1 MAPEMEENKEKKKAP
16 EIPEPIES
24 DYRSFHARERAN
36 IRALGETTRVLRD
49 AISQAR
55 ENLEETPED
64 PEWDDFL
71 LEEEE
76 EEGSREDRALQRGG
90 EEPEDVSD
98 AGEEEEAPRVRL
110 RGRYRR
116 GMVVGVLVLLF
127 ALIGVVYV
135 TTAVVQ
141 QIYTAVTDDSALRAY
156 DEKIKPLVMQDP
168 KAFESWEELSGE
180 TVLTAAVWQEI
191 LTGDSFTYDETGR
204 TILSY
209 ARVLKAART
218 LFGPDCE
225 IDPSLLPAD
234 SYISYEEEG
243 NEFHI
248 TPYTDTDSFTPYTME
263 ESRSGEEILLRVG
276 YVSAMDDWRQEVS
289 GGEKP
294 TPGKYML
301 YVLRTDEEGNTY
313 ISAVREVS

>member
-98 AGEEEEAPRVRL
+98 AG
-110 RGRYRR
+110 
-116 GMVVGVLVLLF
+116 
-127 ALIGVVYV
+127 
-135 TTAVVQ
+135 
-141 QIYTAVTDDSALRAY
+141 
-156 DEKIKPLVMQDP
+156 
-168 KAFESWEELSGE
+168 
-180 TVLTAAVWQEI
+180 
-191 LTGDSFTYDETGR
+191 
-204 TILSY
+204 
-209 ARVLKAART
+209 
-218 LFGPDCE
+218 
-225 IDPSLLPAD
+225 
-234 SYISYEEEG
+234 
-243 NEFHI
+243 
-248 TPYTDTDSFTPYTME
+248 
-263 ESRSGEEILLRVG
+263 
-276 YVSAMDDWRQEVS
+276 
-289 GGEKP
+289 
-294 TPGKYML
+294 
-301 YVLRTDEEGNTY
+301 
-313 ISAVREVS
+313 

>member
-98 AGEEEEAPRVRL
+98 AGEEEEAPRVRP
-110 RGRYRR
+110 
-116 GMVVGVLVLLF
+116 VS
-127 ALIGVVYV
+127 
-135 TTAVVQ
+135 
-141 QIYTAVTDDSALRAY
+141 YTHLRAH
-156 DEKIKPLVMQDP
+156 
-168 KAFESWEELSGE
+168 E
-180 TVLTAAVWQEI
+180 T
-191 LTGDSFTYDETGR
+191 
-204 TILSY
+204 
-209 ARVLKAART
+209 
-218 LFGPDCE
+218 
-225 IDPSLLPAD
+225 
-234 SYISYEEEG
+234 
-243 NEFHI
+243 
-248 TPYTDTDSFTPYTME
+248 
-263 ESRSGEEILLRVG
+263 
-276 YVSAMDDWRQEVS
+276 
-289 GGEKP
+289 
-294 TPGKYML
+294 
-301 YVLRTDEEGNTY
+301 
-313 ISAVREVS
+313 